1 MKDKIK
7 YVELVERL
15 KRDIDLPEGVDDVFL
30 VKAFFDK
37 NPKAAEGVDMEDVT
51 IPERYDVGTMA
62 KIIRHEVGKFDGTDE
77 ELVNLFL
84 EKNPSYKDQVDLK
97 KKDFNIYEAT
107 QEGLGY
113 IGGKKETEKRSN
125 DPIGYIQEDIDKLVK
140 EKDRLERKSIVTS
153 TKDIAWSRSIYTGD
167 KKFSSS
173 DDAVEY
179 ERINKKILELED
191 QKRKLEVQIERKRLD
206 NKYAPHYESY
216 KEYIKNVPDDIDVL
230 KNEKE
235 RELKDIAKSGAGYKE
250 FVYGRTMYAYKPTPI
265 LEDEE
270 SRKRYDQLQREVKE
284 LDALKSLRMEDAYA
298 LSTDLDAESRQE
310 LRYYIKQRVEEDEVK
325 RQANKL
331 FREKYPD
338 KLYPDEA
345 VEKFTIEV
353 ERLFADASR
362 LKGELL
368 NKAKVSKS
376 QFDLEMK
383 ELDASIEAE
392 LLQKKAELEQMY
404 DAGAISV
411 DDANRQLEELRK
423 NKTLIYNEHIRRY
436 NSNVIDALNNAHISL
451 FDTFKGKLSDLEREY
466 GVTIDGKLSK
476 DVVDRYEDVFAEVYA
491 ERQRFS
497 MAKWNALPRSAQI
510 AMSFSAG
517 VLDLFNSIGG
527 GLNWLGYYE
536 AGNYLSDMAM
546 DFYKSA
552 DIPVFE
558 LDKLLTPDWW
568 IANGVRTLPFTL
580 SLLPTGYGVTLG
592 LSSALARTA
601 MPVLLRQLV
610 AGAGGALINRPIE
623 GWFNAGGSF
632 NEAMEMGMS
641 VEQASQVAADV
652 MKNEAFLYF
661 NDAMQLGLAFTP
673 AKGFLSKLLLFLYEG
688 ASEGIE
694 ELLQGYWQHNAIAR
708 RDDETPIL
716 SLMEYAKTDMALT
729 EMILGTATGLAFQGG
744 AETIKYIAGMKNID
758 ADKFA
763 EDKITN
769 YMITN
774 FFSDEESNVP
784 LEKRRD
790 DAFNMIDVFM
800 ERGSLTEE
808 QADYHKKMTNYAY
821 ELKVSGLGFDE
832 DTRVALLEY
841 YGNILASELLLS
853 KLGDK
858 NIDAAI
864 SEKLNRQRADLQK
877 MLSGEIAIYM
887 INESIISNEQFK
899 KFIDDPLFIEKFV
912 NDNIKVKVVNSD
924 LTLMDK
930 LAQRADE
937 FTKYKQQQAEQQT
950 EQQAEQQTEQQT
962 EQQAEQQAELKTDE
976 ISTQP
981 QKEVSTQPQLKKD
994 EVIRDR
1000 AFIKRAKREGLT
1012 PIEMAK
1018 NNLKRIYDRFV
1029 KLGHE
1034 VVKDDEGKV
1043 TLGDAIKMFKR
1054 ATGMSTKAIS
1064 EVLKFATP
1072 DVKWHLTGNMQKKYG
1087 SGVGITNF
1095 INPNQIAYIA
1105 NNWDEI
1111 VKDLAL
1117 VKVKMRDAVKN
1128 RAEYK
1133 KKIDAFVKRNATYV
1147 ERTKNASLDN
1157 FHVVKQEMKG
1167 VFGWFDSRGKNFKL
1181 AEYYSGWVF
1190 DSRDAYIEFVGML
1203 NRYGST
1209 YDGLSVSEDESGRY
1223 MSNPDAKY
1231 PEIPESK
1238 LGSTVKAIWSKGQA
1252 FKFTGSTCIGSAADV
1267 AYLMRLLEDAAVE
1280 HVFAVHIDENGNS
1293 FIQHVS
1299 VGGVSKAIVDAKIIA
1314 AGVKQFNSKMVYLI
1328 HNHPTGNVTPSNND
1342 YFVTET
1348 IKKVL
1353 GDDVT
1358 VAHVIMDTY
1367 RMDYSVHYD
1376 RGSWSEHRRESK
1388 GRGVTMPYDYYM
1400 MDKYELLS
1408 YPYGNIGSV
1417 NDAVTF
1423 VQQMRF
1429 SAFPKLGMIVMNNSG
1444 DVIANYILGNTFDF
1458 NKAYHLASST
1468 PTGSS
1473 VIFYGNNREVVK
1485 VVDEKYRFF
1494 IGQMYVRDYIVVD
1507 SNSSGVTGFYST
1519 HEQFDIT
1526 VSKAQSVYG
1535 TDSVYNHGEP
1545 DPYIVSES
1553 DSKDYDLRNWID
1565 EDKLTNM
1572 ELFKIEFPELVYL
1585 AKEFLSAEVIV
1596 GVLAANMWGRA
1607 IFSDKVRK
1615 IKLSKELFE
1624 KATYD
1629 DLSKVLGH
1637 EIGHII
1643 DRLAKVK
1650 GSNLLGNIAGLM
1662 NYRETLLPESPGR
1675 SNILTDEDRKRLKKE
1690 AEKQIKEEAEKSMV
1704 EIVEEVV
1711 SKIPYYEDIGVSPKD
1726 IVDIWNN
1733 VDSDLRSRNPELYN
1747 YIASLDTKGK
1757 RAIVTKAMQ
1766 GYVDEFIQRRYGR
1779 ILKYKD
1785 IVEKIRKSIKTKPVT
1800 AEAISERFSELL
1812 REEINK
1818 RRLFEL
1824 ETIREELKTLSKW
1837 WKEFDEKLNP
1847 KYTKYRFSNRE
1858 LYADALSVL
1867 FNAPHE
1873 LAERAP
1879 FFNRAF
1885 FNYFG
1890 VRPEAKS
1897 GYEHLQTLLKDPNMV
1912 LAERSHRV
1920 RKGFEEARQKVLEQW
1935 NKSKKHKF
1943 GVASSFWMKYFSII
1957 DVLIKNVPDVTSN
1970 YGKLTPRQKIQ
1981 NAVEMIAFID
1991 NEHFSLLDK
2000 ITREVVL
2007 PLEMLGVDL
2016 DTFGEALTYIRIIE
2030 GRSDKAAP
2038 LGLQEMFSVEGL
2050 NFIREKMSV
2059 EVEKVF
2065 FDKIRLFHEY
2075 IHGALVKIQA
2085 ESNMFSDKQMSIIF
2099 KNKYNYATFRDI
2111 KYVGNFVPAVIKP
2124 IKGTLNAIQNPFE
2137 ATLAYVFALQ
2147 RAARKTYAKNMTLEF
2162 LMKYDPLGVE
2172 NAKRTRQGFIVKKD
2186 RYLLDFYE
2194 KGEHVGYYVDPYF
2207 EYIFEVVKD
2216 NDLASLTKLFKY
2228 FNKGFKPLVTEF
2240 NPGFAFMFNVL
2251 RDTNRAKVDLT
2262 SIVGDGKVI
2271 PIEESLRV
2279 RAHLVSHFLSS
2290 FKQGRGVYYGN
2301 IEPVINEMIDAG
2313 VFDIRTGISSNYNV
2327 SEQESVDIVASRL
2340 FPEVYNRKYKRWRE
2354 LNEATKTLS
2363 AFGHLYRSTA
2373 RGLEL
2378 GTKINAYKFLRKSG
2392 FDIEAASFY
2401 ARNIAGTPNWKRYG
2415 LHTVW
2420 LNQWSPFSNVT
2431 LQGLGMDLTLATKR
2445 KTAGGFWYSVIA
2457 GAVLPGIL
2465 QGLLASGLFDER
2477 LRKIYDK
2484 IPNYHKYNF
2493 LCIPFDTTDD
2503 GAVRYFVLPFGEITR
2518 LFFSIGFAMSRVLA
2532 DERPVGVRELKHI
2545 FNVGASYTLS
2555 IHPLIEIVH
2564 GWGQYLFGKSPT
2576 TYMGSD
2582 VVPSYMMAAG
2592 KTWEGTK
2599 KMLSWTAST
2608 LGASWILTMVSY
2620 DPYENRFTE
2629 YGFKNVPILNRIYK
2643 ETKAGE
2649 LEKYWDLVSK
2659 VDKDRK
2665 VVGMREKLYLK
2676 KVVEEYGKQ
2685 FTEMKID
2692 LRDKDQVV
2700 EQRRHQRDFL
2710 DRKIKEYIGVD
2721 KITTAEQVDIYR
2733 RMFDTGHDYIYAGVH
2748 NEVVEVIRV
2757 FTYAPTLEAKCEVL
2771 NMFRRQE
2778 GEEAYQELLNYLKW
2792 QGRLSN
2798 DFFSTWHKMYGAEEK
2813 KRKEEAVKKEM

>member
-1 MKDKIK
+1 
-7 YVELVERL
+7 
-15 KRDIDLPEGVDDVFL
+15 
-30 VKAFFDK
+30 
-37 NPKAAEGVDMEDVT
+37 
-51 IPERYDVGTMA
+51 
-62 KIIRHEVGKFDGTDE
+62 
-77 ELVNLFL
+77 
-84 EKNPSYKDQVDLK
+84 
-97 KKDFNIYEAT
+97 
-107 QEGLGY
+107 
-113 IGGKKETEKRSN
+113 
-125 DPIGYIQEDIDKLVK
+125 
-140 EKDRLERKSIVTS
+140 
-153 TKDIAWSRSIYTGD
+153 
-167 KKFSSS
+167 
-173 DDAVEY
+173 
-179 ERINKKILELED
+179 
-191 QKRKLEVQIERKRLD
+191 
-206 NKYAPHYESY
+206 
-216 KEYIKNVPDDIDVL
+216 
-230 KNEKE
+230 
-235 RELKDIAKSGAGYKE
+235 
-250 FVYGRTMYAYKPTPI
+250 
-265 LEDEE
+265 
-270 SRKRYDQLQREVKE
+270 
-284 LDALKSLRMEDAYA
+284 
-298 LSTDLDAESRQE
+298 
-310 LRYYIKQRVEEDEVK
+310 
-325 RQANKL
+325 
-331 FREKYPD
+331 
-338 KLYPDEA
+338 
-345 VEKFTIEV
+345 
-353 ERLFADASR
+353 
-362 LKGELL
+362 
-368 NKAKVSKS
+368 
-376 QFDLEMK
+376 
-383 ELDASIEAE
+383 
-392 LLQKKAELEQMY
+392 
-404 DAGAISV
+404 
-411 DDANRQLEELRK
+411 
-423 NKTLIYNEHIRRY
+423 
-436 NSNVIDALNNAHISL
+436 
-451 FDTFKGKLSDLEREY
+451 
-466 GVTIDGKLSK
+466 
-476 DVVDRYEDVFAEVYA
+476 
-491 ERQRFS
+491 
-497 MAKWNALPRSAQI
+497 
-510 AMSFSAG
+510 
-517 VLDLFNSIGG
+517 
-527 GLNWLGYYE
+527 
-536 AGNYLSDMAM
+536 
-546 DFYKSA
+546 
-552 DIPVFE
+552 
-558 LDKLLTPDWW
+558 
-568 IANGVRTLPFTL
+568 
-580 SLLPTGYGVTLG
+580 
-592 LSSALARTA
+592 
-601 MPVLLRQLV
+601 
-610 AGAGGALINRPIE
+610 
-623 GWFNAGGSF
+623 
-632 NEAMEMGMS
+632 
-641 VEQASQVAADV
+641 
-652 MKNEAFLYF
+652 
-661 NDAMQLGLAFTP
+661 
-673 AKGFLSKLLLFLYEG
+673 
-688 ASEGIE
+688 
-694 ELLQGYWQHNAIAR
+694 
-708 RDDETPIL
+708 
-716 SLMEYAKTDMALT
+716 
-729 EMILGTATGLAFQGG
+729 
-744 AETIKYIAGMKNID
+744 
-758 ADKFA
+758 
-763 EDKITN
+763 
-769 YMITN
+769 
-774 FFSDEESNVP
+774 
-784 LEKRRD
+784 
-790 DAFNMIDVFM
+790 
-800 ERGSLTEE
+800 
-808 QADYHKKMTNYAY
+808 
-821 ELKVSGLGFDE
+821 
-832 DTRVALLEY
+832 
-841 YGNILASELLLS
+841 
-853 KLGDK
+853 
-858 NIDAAI
+858 
-864 SEKLNRQRADLQK
+864 
-877 MLSGEIAIYM
+877 
-887 INESIISNEQFK
+887 
-899 KFIDDPLFIEKFV
+899 
-912 NDNIKVKVVNSD
+912 
-924 LTLMDK
+924 
-930 LAQRADE
+930 
-937 FTKYKQQQAEQQT
+937 
-950 EQQAEQQTEQQT
+950 
-962 EQQAEQQAELKTDE
+962 
-976 ISTQP
+976 
-981 QKEVSTQPQLKKD
+981 
-994 EVIRDR
+994 
-1000 AFIKRAKREGLT
+1000 
-1012 PIEMAK
+1012 MAK

-1203 NRYGST
+1203 NRYGGT

-2503 GAVRYFVLPFGEITR
+2503 GAVRYFVLPFGETTR

-2592 KTWEGTK
+2592 ITWEGTK
-2599 KMLSWTAST
+2599 KMLLWTAST
-2608 LGASWILTMVSY
+2608 LGASWILTTVSY

-2733 RMFDTGHDYIYAGVH
+2733 RMFDTGQDYIYAGVH

>member
-887 INESIISNEQFK
+887 INGSIISNEQFK

-937 FTKYKQQQAEQQT
+937 FTKYKQQQAEQQ
-950 EQQAEQQTEQQT
+950 AEQQTEQQT
-962 EQQAEQQAELKTDE
+962 EQQAQQSA
-976 ISTQP
+976 
-981 QKEVSTQPQLKKD
+981 QKEVEETAEKINQEQQNKK
-994 EVIRDR
+994 E
-1000 AFIKRAKREGLT
+1000 
-1012 PIEMAK
+1012 IE
-1018 NNLKRIYDRFV
+1018 
-1029 KLGHE
+1029 
-1034 VVKDDEGKV
+1034 
-1043 TLGDAIKMFKR
+1043 T
-1054 ATGMSTKAIS
+1054 
-1064 EVLKFATP
+1064 
-1072 DVKWHLTGNMQKKYG
+1072 
-1087 SGVGITNF
+1087 
-1095 INPNQIAYIA
+1095 QIADIERRRQE
-1105 NNWDEI
+1105 EI
-1111 VKDLAL
+1111 DNL
-1117 VKVKMRDAVKN
+1117 
-1128 RAEYK
+1128 
-1133 KKIDAFVKRNATYV
+1133 FS
-1147 ERTKNASLDN
+1147 RTQASTD
-1157 FHVVKQEMKG
+1157 KQ
-1167 VFGWFDSRGKNFKL
+1167 
-1181 AEYYSGWVF
+1181 
-1190 DSRDAYIEFVGML
+1190 L
-1203 NRYGST
+1203 N
-1209 YDGLSVSEDESGRY
+1209 
-1223 MSNPDAKY
+1223 
-1231 PEIPESK
+1231 
-1238 LGSTVKAIWSKGQA
+1238 
-1252 FKFTGSTCIGSAADV
+1252 
-1267 AYLMRLLEDAAVE
+1267 
-1280 HVFAVHIDENGNS
+1280 
-1293 FIQHVS
+1293 
-1299 VGGVSKAIVDAKIIA
+1299 
-1314 AGVKQFNSKMVYLI
+1314 
-1328 HNHPTGNVTPSNND
+1328 TP
-1342 YFVTET
+1342 
-1348 IKKVL
+1348 
-1353 GDDVT
+1353 
-1358 VAHVIMDTY
+1358 
-1367 RMDYSVHYD
+1367 
-1376 RGSWSEHRRESK
+1376 
-1388 GRGVTMPYDYYM
+1388 
-1400 MDKYELLS
+1400 
-1408 YPYGNIGSV
+1408 
-1417 NDAVTF
+1417 
-1423 VQQMRF
+1423 VQ
-1429 SAFPKLGMIVMNNSG
+1429 
-1444 DVIANYILGNTFDF
+1444 
-1458 NKAYHLASST
+1458 
-1468 PTGSS
+1468 
-1473 VIFYGNNREVVK
+1473 
-1485 VVDEKYRFF
+1485 
-1494 IGQMYVRDYIVVD
+1494 
-1507 SNSSGVTGFYST
+1507 
-1519 HEQFDIT
+1519 
-1526 VSKAQSVYG
+1526 
-1535 TDSVYNHGEP
+1535 
-1545 DPYIVSES
+1545 
-1553 DSKDYDLRNWID
+1553 
-1565 EDKLTNM
+1565 
-1572 ELFKIEFPELVYL
+1572 
-1585 AKEFLSAEVIV
+1585 
-1596 GVLAANMWGRA
+1596 
-1607 IFSDKVRK
+1607 
-1615 IKLSKELFE
+1615 KLSKEQVNKNIEIAKQQNKDLIEELENPEFLNDE
-1624 KATYD
+1624 KRNDEWDKKAD
-1629 DLSKVLGH
+1629 ELSYKLPQGVSFRITDGKV
-1637 EIGHII
+1637 
-1643 DRLAKVK
+1643 DFFDNQ
-1650 GSNLLGNIAGLM
+1650 S
-1662 NYRETLLPESPGR
+1662 YRE
-1675 SNILTDEDRKRLKKE
+1675 
-1690 AEKQIKEEAEKSMV
+1690 
-1704 EIVEEVV
+1704 
-1711 SKIPYYEDIGVSPKD
+1711 
-1726 IVDIWNN
+1726 
-1733 VDSDLRSRNPELYN
+1733 
-1747 YIASLDTKGK
+1747 KG
-1757 RAIVTKAMQ
+1757 
-1766 GYVDEFIQRRYGR
+1766 
-1779 ILKYKD
+1779 
-1785 IVEKIRKSIKTKPVT
+1785 
-1800 AEAISERFSELL
+1800 
-1812 REEINK
+1812 
-1818 RRLFEL
+1818 
-1824 ETIREELKTLSKW
+1824 
-1837 WKEFDEKLNP
+1837 
-1847 KYTKYRFSNRE
+1847 
-1858 LYADALSVL
+1858 
-1867 FNAPHE
+1867 
-1873 LAERAP
+1873 
-1879 FFNRAF
+1879 
-1885 FNYFG
+1885 
-1890 VRPEAKS
+1890 
-1897 GYEHLQTLLKDPNMV
+1897 
-1912 LAERSHRV
+1912 
-1920 RKGFEEARQKVLEQW
+1920 
-1935 NKSKKHKF
+1935 
-1943 GVASSFWMKYFSII
+1943 
-1957 DVLIKNVPDVTSN
+1957 
-1970 YGKLTPRQKIQ
+1970 
-1981 NAVEMIAFID
+1981 
-1991 NEHFSLLDK
+1991 
-2000 ITREVVL
+2000 
-2007 PLEMLGVDL
+2007 
-2016 DTFGEALTYIRIIE
+2016 
-2030 GRSDKAAP
+2030 
-2038 LGLQEMFSVEGL
+2038 
-2050 NFIREKMSV
+2050 
-2059 EVEKVF
+2059 
-2065 FDKIRLFHEY
+2065 
-2075 IHGALVKIQA
+2075 LVK
-2085 ESNMFSDKQMSIIF
+2085 
-2099 KNKYNYATFRDI
+2099 
-2111 KYVGNFVPAVIKP
+2111 
-2124 IKGTLNAIQNPFE
+2124 
-2137 ATLAYVFALQ
+2137 
-2147 RAARKTYAKNMTLEF
+2147 
-2162 LMKYDPLGVE
+2162 
-2172 NAKRTRQGFIVKKD
+2172 
-2186 RYLLDFYE
+2186 
-2194 KGEHVGYYVDPYF
+2194 
-2207 EYIFEVVKD
+2207 
-2216 NDLASLTKLFKY
+2216 KLFKY
-2228 FNKGFKPLVTEF
+2228 
-2240 NPGFAFMFNVL
+2240 
-2251 RDTNRAKVDLT
+2251 
-2262 SIVGDGKVI
+2262 
-2271 PIEESLRV
+2271 
-2279 RAHLVSHFLSS
+2279 
-2290 FKQGRGVYYGN
+2290 Q
-2301 IEPVINEMIDAG
+2301 
-2313 VFDIRTGISSNYNV
+2313 
-2327 SEQESVDIVASRL
+2327 
-2340 FPEVYNRKYKRWRE
+2340 
-2354 LNEATKTLS
+2354 
-2363 AFGHLYRSTA
+2363 
-2373 RGLEL
+2373 
-2378 GTKINAYKFLRKSG
+2378 
-2392 FDIEAASFY
+2392 
-2401 ARNIAGTPNWKRYG
+2401 
-2415 LHTVW
+2415 
-2420 LNQWSPFSNVT
+2420 
-2431 LQGLGMDLTLATKR
+2431 
-2445 KTAGGFWYSVIA
+2445 
-2457 GAVLPGIL
+2457 
-2465 QGLLASGLFDER
+2465 
-2477 LRKIYDK
+2477 
-2484 IPNYHKYNF
+2484 
-2493 LCIPFDTTDD
+2493 
-2503 GAVRYFVLPFGEITR
+2503 
-2518 LFFSIGFAMSRVLA
+2518 
-2532 DERPVGVRELKHI
+2532 
-2545 FNVGASYTLS
+2545 
-2555 IHPLIEIVH
+2555 
-2564 GWGQYLFGKSPT
+2564 
-2576 TYMGSD
+2576 
-2582 VVPSYMMAAG
+2582 
-2592 KTWEGTK
+2592 
-2599 KMLSWTAST
+2599 
-2608 LGASWILTMVSY
+2608 
-2620 DPYENRFTE
+2620 
-2629 YGFKNVPILNRIYK
+2629 
-2643 ETKAGE
+2643 
-2649 LEKYWDLVSK
+2649 
-2659 VDKDRK
+2659 
-2665 VVGMREKLYLK
+2665 
-2676 KVVEEYGKQ
+2676 
-2685 FTEMKID
+2685 
-2692 LRDKDQVV
+2692 
-2700 EQRRHQRDFL
+2700 
-2710 DRKIKEYIGVD
+2710 
-2721 KITTAEQVDIYR
+2721 
-2733 RMFDTGHDYIYAGVH
+2733 
-2748 NEVVEVIRV
+2748 
-2757 FTYAPTLEAKCEVL
+2757 
-2771 NMFRRQE
+2771 
-2778 GEEAYQELLNYLKW
+2778 
-2792 QGRLSN
+2792 
-2798 DFFSTWHKMYGAEEK
+2798 
-2813 KRKEEAVKKEM
+2813 

>member
-937 FTKYKQQQAEQQT
+937 FTKYKQQQAEQQ
-950 EQQAEQQTEQQT
+950 AEQQ
-962 EQQAEQQAELKTDE
+962 
-976 ISTQP
+976 
-981 QKEVSTQPQLKKD
+981 
-994 EVIRDR
+994 
-1000 AFIKRAKREGLT
+1000 
-1012 PIEMAK
+1012 
-1018 NNLKRIYDRFV
+1018 
-1029 KLGHE
+1029 
-1034 VVKDDEGKV
+1034 
-1043 TLGDAIKMFKR
+1043 
-1054 ATGMSTKAIS
+1054 
-1064 EVLKFATP
+1064 
-1072 DVKWHLTGNMQKKYG
+1072 
-1087 SGVGITNF
+1087 
-1095 INPNQIAYIA
+1095 
-1105 NNWDEI
+1105 
-1111 VKDLAL
+1111 
-1117 VKVKMRDAVKN
+1117 
-1128 RAEYK
+1128 
-1133 KKIDAFVKRNATYV
+1133 
-1147 ERTKNASLDN
+1147 
-1157 FHVVKQEMKG
+1157 
-1167 VFGWFDSRGKNFKL
+1167 
-1181 AEYYSGWVF
+1181 
-1190 DSRDAYIEFVGML
+1190 
-1203 NRYGST
+1203 
-1209 YDGLSVSEDESGRY
+1209 
-1223 MSNPDAKY
+1223 
-1231 PEIPESK
+1231 
-1238 LGSTVKAIWSKGQA
+1238 
-1252 FKFTGSTCIGSAADV
+1252 
-1267 AYLMRLLEDAAVE
+1267 
-1280 HVFAVHIDENGNS
+1280 
-1293 FIQHVS
+1293 
-1299 VGGVSKAIVDAKIIA
+1299 
-1314 AGVKQFNSKMVYLI
+1314 
-1328 HNHPTGNVTPSNND
+1328 
-1342 YFVTET
+1342 
-1348 IKKVL
+1348 
-1353 GDDVT
+1353 
-1358 VAHVIMDTY
+1358 
-1367 RMDYSVHYD
+1367 
-1376 RGSWSEHRRESK
+1376 
-1388 GRGVTMPYDYYM
+1388 
-1400 MDKYELLS
+1400 
-1408 YPYGNIGSV
+1408 
-1417 NDAVTF
+1417 
-1423 VQQMRF
+1423 
-1429 SAFPKLGMIVMNNSG
+1429 
-1444 DVIANYILGNTFDF
+1444 
-1458 NKAYHLASST
+1458 
-1468 PTGSS
+1468 
-1473 VIFYGNNREVVK
+1473 
-1485 VVDEKYRFF
+1485 
-1494 IGQMYVRDYIVVD
+1494 
-1507 SNSSGVTGFYST
+1507 
-1519 HEQFDIT
+1519 
-1526 VSKAQSVYG
+1526 
-1535 TDSVYNHGEP
+1535 
-1545 DPYIVSES
+1545 
-1553 DSKDYDLRNWID
+1553 
-1565 EDKLTNM
+1565 
-1572 ELFKIEFPELVYL
+1572 
-1585 AKEFLSAEVIV
+1585 
-1596 GVLAANMWGRA
+1596 
-1607 IFSDKVRK
+1607 
-1615 IKLSKELFE
+1615 
-1624 KATYD
+1624 
-1629 DLSKVLGH
+1629 
-1637 EIGHII
+1637 
-1643 DRLAKVK
+1643 
-1650 GSNLLGNIAGLM
+1650 
-1662 NYRETLLPESPGR
+1662 
-1675 SNILTDEDRKRLKKE
+1675 
-1690 AEKQIKEEAEKSMV
+1690 
-1704 EIVEEVV
+1704 
-1711 SKIPYYEDIGVSPKD
+1711 
-1726 IVDIWNN
+1726 
-1733 VDSDLRSRNPELYN
+1733 
-1747 YIASLDTKGK
+1747 
-1757 RAIVTKAMQ
+1757 
-1766 GYVDEFIQRRYGR
+1766 
-1779 ILKYKD
+1779 
-1785 IVEKIRKSIKTKPVT
+1785 
-1800 AEAISERFSELL
+1800 
-1812 REEINK
+1812 
-1818 RRLFEL
+1818 
-1824 ETIREELKTLSKW
+1824 
-1837 WKEFDEKLNP
+1837 
-1847 KYTKYRFSNRE
+1847 
-1858 LYADALSVL
+1858 
-1867 FNAPHE
+1867 
-1873 LAERAP
+1873 
-1879 FFNRAF
+1879 
-1885 FNYFG
+1885 
-1890 VRPEAKS
+1890 
-1897 GYEHLQTLLKDPNMV
+1897 
-1912 LAERSHRV
+1912 
-1920 RKGFEEARQKVLEQW
+1920 
-1935 NKSKKHKF
+1935 
-1943 GVASSFWMKYFSII
+1943 
-1957 DVLIKNVPDVTSN
+1957 
-1970 YGKLTPRQKIQ
+1970 
-1981 NAVEMIAFID
+1981 
-1991 NEHFSLLDK
+1991 
-2000 ITREVVL
+2000 
-2007 PLEMLGVDL
+2007 
-2016 DTFGEALTYIRIIE
+2016 
-2030 GRSDKAAP
+2030 
-2038 LGLQEMFSVEGL
+2038 
-2050 NFIREKMSV
+2050 
-2059 EVEKVF
+2059 
-2065 FDKIRLFHEY
+2065 
-2075 IHGALVKIQA
+2075 
-2085 ESNMFSDKQMSIIF
+2085 
-2099 KNKYNYATFRDI
+2099 
-2111 KYVGNFVPAVIKP
+2111 
-2124 IKGTLNAIQNPFE
+2124 
-2137 ATLAYVFALQ
+2137 
-2147 RAARKTYAKNMTLEF
+2147 
-2162 LMKYDPLGVE
+2162 
-2172 NAKRTRQGFIVKKD
+2172 
-2186 RYLLDFYE
+2186 
-2194 KGEHVGYYVDPYF
+2194 
-2207 EYIFEVVKD
+2207 
-2216 NDLASLTKLFKY
+2216 
-2228 FNKGFKPLVTEF
+2228 
-2240 NPGFAFMFNVL
+2240 
-2251 RDTNRAKVDLT
+2251 
-2262 SIVGDGKVI
+2262 
-2271 PIEESLRV
+2271 
-2279 RAHLVSHFLSS
+2279 
-2290 FKQGRGVYYGN
+2290 
-2301 IEPVINEMIDAG
+2301 
-2313 VFDIRTGISSNYNV
+2313 
-2327 SEQESVDIVASRL
+2327 
-2340 FPEVYNRKYKRWRE
+2340 
-2354 LNEATKTLS
+2354 
-2363 AFGHLYRSTA
+2363 
-2373 RGLEL
+2373 
-2378 GTKINAYKFLRKSG
+2378 
-2392 FDIEAASFY
+2392 
-2401 ARNIAGTPNWKRYG
+2401 
-2415 LHTVW
+2415 
-2420 LNQWSPFSNVT
+2420 
-2431 LQGLGMDLTLATKR
+2431 
-2445 KTAGGFWYSVIA
+2445 
-2457 GAVLPGIL
+2457 
-2465 QGLLASGLFDER
+2465 
-2477 LRKIYDK
+2477 
-2484 IPNYHKYNF
+2484 
-2493 LCIPFDTTDD
+2493 
-2503 GAVRYFVLPFGEITR
+2503 
-2518 LFFSIGFAMSRVLA
+2518 
-2532 DERPVGVRELKHI
+2532 
-2545 FNVGASYTLS
+2545 
-2555 IHPLIEIVH
+2555 
-2564 GWGQYLFGKSPT
+2564 
-2576 TYMGSD
+2576 
-2582 VVPSYMMAAG
+2582 
-2592 KTWEGTK
+2592 
-2599 KMLSWTAST
+2599 
-2608 LGASWILTMVSY
+2608 
-2620 DPYENRFTE
+2620 
-2629 YGFKNVPILNRIYK
+2629 
-2643 ETKAGE
+2643 
-2649 LEKYWDLVSK
+2649 
-2659 VDKDRK
+2659 
-2665 VVGMREKLYLK
+2665 
-2676 KVVEEYGKQ
+2676 
-2685 FTEMKID
+2685 
-2692 LRDKDQVV
+2692 
-2700 EQRRHQRDFL
+2700 
-2710 DRKIKEYIGVD
+2710 
-2721 KITTAEQVDIYR
+2721 
-2733 RMFDTGHDYIYAGVH
+2733 
-2748 NEVVEVIRV
+2748 
-2757 FTYAPTLEAKCEVL
+2757 
-2771 NMFRRQE
+2771 
-2778 GEEAYQELLNYLKW
+2778 
-2792 QGRLSN
+2792 
-2798 DFFSTWHKMYGAEEK
+2798 
-2813 KRKEEAVKKEM
+2813 